1 MNDMT
6 GIDKTTKGNNL
17 GKDKRSRPHLRKG
30 TVSLLLVTAMVFSA
44 VFIVI
49 NADGTSASHINEDH
63 IAEGKLSE
71 DGHHMP
77 TVLLEKDDENGL
89 MVEIVAFCI
98 LEELF
103 IIGIVSVI
111 RHR

>member
-1 MNDMT
+1 M
-6 GIDKTTKGNNL
+6 
-17 GKDKRSRPHLRKG
+17 HFRKG
-30 TVSLLLVTAMVFSA
+30 VVSLLLVTAMVFSA

-49 NADGTSASHINEDH
+49 NADGTLASHIDEDH

-77 TVLLEKDDENGL
+77 TVLLEKDDENGFL
-89 MVEIVAFCI
+89 VEIVAFCI
-98 LEELF
+98 IEVLI
-103 IIGIVSVI
+103 IIGIISVI